1 MVRHMDIKKTLPFF
15 VSTVLIFLNISP
27 VYSTDL
33 NEPSPL
39 EYGAYNLKE
48 TTDTTKDNI
57 ITKYEFDYN
66 TGLLTPKYYEMSLN
80 KTEYGHKDIND
91 YADYYAFYKDISSGM
106 TLLEEGNE
114 NNFDI
119 VYFENYDSDDYYFL
133 ENYNKNGHSYG
144 GALYY
149 KEKTRGDYTADFVGN
164 NSVSEKGYGHGGAIY
179 SQASTTGNIA
189 GDFINI
195 IGNFAYTENKS
206 ARGGAI
212 YNENGTIEDI
222 NGNFINNTSITDGDK
237 SYGGAIYN
245 YENRGETT
253 IGNITGDFIGN
264 YAYATKDN
272 PDSRAQGGAIHND
285 KAVIGNVEGDFIG
298 NNALATYTFGGAIYN
313 SGNTAQ
319 MGNITGDF
327 IKNKAEGEHG
337 EGGAIRNTGKIGD
350 IKGNFY
356 DNKAIANGNN
366 DAKGGAIFNNNEG
379 ANISSIEGNFINNT
393 AVSNGQNA
401 QGGAIFNGA
410 QIVTK
415 NENNETISAIKNSN
429 FIQF

>member
-33 NEPSPL
+33 NEPSLL

-133 ENYNKNGHSYG
+133 ENYNENGHSYG

-189 GDFINI
+189 GDFIN
-195 IGNFAYTENKS
+195 N
-206 ARGGAI
+206 GGYGI
-212 YNENGTIEDI
+212 
-222 NGNFINNTSITDGDK
+222 TS
-237 SYGGAIYN
+237 SYGGAIFSS
-245 YENRGETT
+245 GSK
-253 IGNITGDFIGN
+253 IKNIEEFMEKTEE
-264 YAYATKDN
+264 K
-272 PDSRAQGGAIHND
+272 RL
-285 KAVIGNVEGDFIG
+285 E
-298 NNALATYTFGGAIYN
+298 ALC
-313 SGNTAQ
+313 
-319 MGNITGDF
+319 DF
-327 IKNKAEGEHG
+327 IKKD
-337 EGGAIRNTGKIGD
+337 KQ
-350 IKGNFY
+350 K
-356 DNKAIANGNN
+356 
-366 DAKGGAIFNNNEG
+366 
-379 ANISSIEGNFINNT
+379 
-393 AVSNGQNA
+393 
-401 QGGAIFNGA
+401 
-410 QIVTK
+410 
-415 NENNETISAIKNSN
+415 ENN
-429 FIQF
+429 